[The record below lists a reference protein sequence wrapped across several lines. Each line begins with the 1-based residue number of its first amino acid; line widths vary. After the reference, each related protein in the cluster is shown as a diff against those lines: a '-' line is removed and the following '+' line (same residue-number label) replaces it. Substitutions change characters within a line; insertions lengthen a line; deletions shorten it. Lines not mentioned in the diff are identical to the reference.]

1 MSETL
6 PDPRKRPRQA
16 RSVATFEAILE
27 AAARILE
34 SLGFAGFN
42 TNAVAELAGVSIGSL
57 YQYFPSKDA
66 LIVELIRRERA
77 KLSTHIVEVIQQ
89 SDAADLKEKLKLI
102 IQTAVQHQLSRP
114 QLARTLEFA
123 SELIGKDVEESEHQH
138 ELETIITDLLKR
150 SGVSHA
156 QRAAQDVIALSK
168 GMINAAGIAGE
179 SDLNGL
185 QQRVEKAVFGYLD
198 LVLESISI
206 SVLLS
211 KAL

>member
-6 PDPRKRPRQA
+6 PDPRKRPHQA

-66 LIVELIRRERA
+66 LIVELIRLERA
-77 KLSTHIVEVIQQ
+77 KLSTHIVEAIQQ
-89 SDAADLKEKLKLI
+89 NDAAGLKEKLKLI
-102 IQTAVQHQLSRP
+102 IHAAVQHQLSRP

-123 SELIGKDVEESEHQH
+123 SELIGKDIEESEHQH
-138 ELETIITDLLKR
+138 ELETIISELFIH
-150 SGVSHA
+150 SG
-156 QRAAQDVIALSK
+156 
-168 GMINAAGIAGE
+168 
-179 SDLNGL
+179 
-185 QQRVEKAVFGYLD
+185 
-198 LVLESISI
+198 ISQ
-206 SVLLS
+206 
-211 KAL
+211 A

>member
-16 RSVATFEAILE
+16 RSMATFEAILE

-34 SLGFAGFN
+34 SLGFVGFN

-66 LIVELIRRERA
+66 LIVELIRRERS
-77 KLSTHIVEVIQQ
+77 KLSNRIVEAIQQ
-89 SDAADLKEKLKLI
+89 HEAANLKEKLKLI
-102 IQTAVQHQLSRP
+102 IQAAVQHQLSRP

-123 SELIGKDVEESEHQH
+123 SELIGKDVGESELQH
-138 ELETIITDLLKR
+138 ELETIISDLFIH
-150 SGVSHA
+150 SGISQA
-156 QRAAQDVIALSK
+156 QIAAQDVIALSK
-168 GMINAAGIAGE
+168 GIINAAGIAGE
-179 SDLNGL
+179 SNLNHL

-198 LVLESISI
+198 LS
-206 SVLLS
+206 
-211 KAL
+211 

>member
-1 MSETL
+1 MLETL
-6 PDPRKRPRQA
+6 PDPRKRPCQA

-66 LIVELIRRERA
+66 LIIELIRRERA
-77 KLSTHIVEVIQQ
+77 KLSTHIVEAIKQHE
-89 SDAADLKEKLKLI
+89 AADLKEKLKLI
-102 IQTAVQHQLSRP
+102 IQAAVQHQFSRP

-123 SELIGKDVEESEHQH
+123 SEVIGKDIEESELQH
-138 ELETIITDLLKR
+138 ELETVISDLFTR
-150 SGVSHA
+150 SGISHA
-156 QRAAQDVIALSK
+156 QIAAQDVIALSK

-179 SDLNGL
+179 SDLNNL

-198 LVLESISI
+198 LS
-206 SVLLS
+206 
-211 KAL
+211 

>member
-16 RSVATFEAILE
+16 RSLATFEAILE

-42 TNAVAELAGVSIGSL
+42 TNAVAERAGVSIGSL

-77 KLSTHIVEVIQQ
+77 KLSNHIVEAIQQ
-89 SDAADLKEKLKLI
+89 SDAADLKDKLKLI
-102 IQTAVQHQLSRP
+102 IQAAVQHQLSRP

-123 SELIGKDVEESEHQH
+123 SELIGKDFEESELQY
-138 ELETIITDLLKR
+138 ELETIISDLFMR
-150 SGVSHA
+150 SGILHA
-156 QRAAQDVIALSK
+156 QIAAQDVIALSK

-179 SDLNGL
+179 SGLIYL
-185 QQRVEKAVFGYLD
+185 QQRVEKAVFGYLN
-198 LVLESISI
+198 
-206 SVLLS
+206 LS
-211 KAL
+211 

>member
-27 AAARILE
+27 SAARILE

-77 KLSTHIVEVIQQ
+77 ELSNRIVEAIQQ
-89 SDAADLKEKLKLI
+89 HDATDLKEKLKLI

-123 SELIGKDVEESEHQH
+123 SELIGKDFEESELQH
-138 ELETIITDLLKR
+138 ELETIISDLFIR
-150 SGVSHA
+150 SGISDA
-156 QRAAQDVIALSK
+156 QTAAQDVIALSK

-179 SDLNGL
+179 SDLKHL
-185 QQRVEKAVFGYLD
+185 QQRVEKAVFGYLG
-198 LVLESISI
+198 LT
-206 SVLLS
+206 
-211 KAL
+211 

>member
-42 TNAVAELAGVSIGSL
+42 TNVVAELAGVSIGSL
-57 YQYFPSKDA
+57 YQYFPSKEA

-77 KLSTHIVEVIQQ
+77 KLSTHIVEAIQQ
-89 SDAADLKEKLKLI
+89 HEAADLKEKLKLI
-102 IQTAVQHQLSRP
+102 IQAAVQHQFNRP

-123 SELIGKDVEESEHQH
+123 SEIIGKDIEESEHQY
-138 ELETIITDLLKR
+138 ELETIMSDLFIR
-150 SGVSHA
+150 SGISHA
-156 QRAAQDVIALSK
+156 PITAQDVIALSK

-179 SDLNGL
+179 SDLNHL
-185 QQRVEKAVFGYLD
+185 QQRVGKAVFGYLE
-198 LVLESISI
+198 LY
-206 SVLLS
+206 
-211 KAL
+211 

>member
-57 YQYFPSKDA
+57 YQYFPSKEA

-77 KLSTHIVEVIQQ
+77 KLSSRIVEAIQQ
-89 SDAADLKEKLKLI
+89 HETTDLKEKLKLI
-102 IQTAVQHQLSRP
+102 IHAAVQHQLSRP

-123 SELIGKDVEESEHQH
+123 SEIIGKDTEEKEHQH
-138 ELETIITDLLKR
+138 ELETIISELFIG
-150 SGVSHA
+150 SGISHA
-156 QRAAQDVIALSK
+156 QTVAQDVIALSK
-168 GMINAAGIAGE
+168 GMINAASIAGE
-179 SDLNGL
+179 SDLKNL

-198 LVLESISI
+198 LT
-206 SVLLS
+206 
-211 KAL
+211 

>member
-1 MSETL
+1 MLETL
-6 PDPRKRPRQA
+6 PDPRKRPCQA

-66 LIVELIRRERA
+66 LIIELIRRERA
-77 KLSTHIVEVIQQ
+77 KLSTHIVEAIKQHE
-89 SDAADLKEKLKLI
+89 AADLKEKLKLI
-102 IQTAVQHQLSRP
+102 IQAAVQHQFSRP

-123 SELIGKDVEESEHQH
+123 SEVIGKDIEESELQH
-138 ELETIITDLLKR
+138 ELETVISDLFTR
-150 SGVSHA
+150 SGISHA
-156 QRAAQDVIALSK
+156 QIAAQDVIALSK
-168 GMINAAGIAGE
+168 GMISAAGIAEE
-179 SDLNGL
+179 SDLNNL

-198 LVLESISI
+198 LS
-206 SVLLS
+206 
-211 KAL
+211 

>member
-34 SLGFAGFN
+34 SLGFTGFN

-77 KLSTHIVEVIQQ
+77 KLSNHIIEAIQLNT
-89 SDAADLKEKLKLI
+89 AEGLKEKLKLI
-102 IQTAVQHQLSRP
+102 IQAAVQHQLRRP

-123 SELIGKDVEESEHQH
+123 SELIGKDIEESELQH
-138 ELETIITDLLKR
+138 ELETIISDLFIH
-150 SGVSHA
+150 SGISQA
-156 QRAAQDVIALSK
+156 QIAAQDVIALSK

-179 SDLNGL
+179 SDLNHL
-185 QQRVEKAVFGYLD
+185 QQRVEKAVFGYLE
-198 LVLESISI
+198 LY
-206 SVLLS
+206 
-211 KAL
+211 

>member
-1 MSETL
+1 MSEKL

-66 LIVELIRRERA
+66 LIVELIRCERA
-77 KLSTHIVEVIQQ
+77 ELSKRIVEAIQQ
-89 SDAADLKEKLKLI
+89 HETTDLKEKLKLVI
-102 IQTAVQHQLSRP
+102 HAAVQHQLSRL

-123 SELIGKDVEESEHQH
+123 SEIIGKDVEENEHQH
-138 ELETIITDLLKR
+138 ELETIISDLFMR
-150 SGVSHA
+150 SGISHA
-156 QRAAQDVIALSK
+156 QTAAQDVIALSK

-179 SDLNGL
+179 SDLKNL
-185 QQRVEKAVFGYLD
+185 QQRVEKAVFGYLE
-198 LVLESISI
+198 LY
-206 SVLLS
+206 
-211 KAL
+211 

>member
-27 AAARILE
+27 GAARILE
-34 SLGFAGFN
+34 PLGFAGFN

-77 KLSTHIVEVIQQ
+77 ELSKRIVEAIQQ
-89 SDAADLKEKLKLI
+89 TDATDLKAKLKLI
-102 IQTAVQHQLSRP
+102 INAAVQHQLSRP

-123 SELIGKDVEESEHQH
+123 SEFIGKDIEERELQH
-138 ELETIITDLLKR
+138 ELENIISELFIR
-150 SGVSHA
+150 SGISHA
-156 QRAAQDVIALSK
+156 QTAAQDVIALSK
-168 GMINAAGIAGE
+168 GMINAAGMAGE
-179 SDLNGL
+179 SDLNDL

-198 LVLESISI
+198 L
-206 SVLLS
+206 
-211 KAL
+211 A

>member
-16 RSVATFEAILE
+16 RSMATFEAILE

-34 SLGFAGFN
+34 SLGFVGFN

-77 KLSTHIVEVIQQ
+77 KLSNRIVEAIQQ
-89 SDAADLKEKLKLI
+89 HEAANLKKKLKLI
-102 IQTAVQHQLSRP
+102 IQAAVQHQLSRP

-123 SELIGKDVEESEHQH
+123 SELIGKDVGESELQH
-138 ELETIITDLLKR
+138 ELETIISDLFIH
-150 SGVSHA
+150 SGISQA
-156 QRAAQDVIALSK
+156 QIAAQDVIALSK
-168 GMINAAGIAGE
+168 GIINAAGIAGE
-179 SDLNGL
+179 SNLNHL

-198 LVLESISI
+198 LS
-206 SVLLS
+206 
-211 KAL
+211 

>member
-6 PDPRKRPRQA
+6 PDPQRPRQT

-77 KLSTHIVEVIQQ
+77 QLSNHIVEAIQ
-89 SDAADLKEKLKLI
+89 
-102 IQTAVQHQLSRP
+102 
-114 QLARTLEFA
+114 
-123 SELIGKDVEESEHQH
+123 
-138 ELETIITDLLKR
+138 
-150 SGVSHA
+150 
-156 QRAAQDVIALSK
+156 
-168 GMINAAGIAGE
+168 
-179 SDLNGL
+179 
-185 QQRVEKAVFGYLD
+185 
-198 LVLESISI
+198 
-206 SVLLS
+206 
-211 KAL
+211 

>member
-57 YQYFPSKDA
+57 YQYFPSKES

-89 SDAADLKEKLKLI
+89 SDATDLKEKLKFI
-102 IQTAVQHQLSRP
+102 IQAAVQYQLSRP

-123 SELIGKDVEESEHQH
+123 SELIGKDIVESELQH
-138 ELETIITDLLKR
+138 EFEIIISNLFIH
-150 SGVSHA
+150 SGISHA
-156 QRAAQDVIALSK
+156 QTAAQDVIALSK

-179 SDLNGL
+179 SDLNHL
-185 QQRVEKAVFGYLD
+185 QQRVEKVVFDYLD
-198 LVLESISI
+198 L
-206 SVLLS
+206 
-211 KAL
+211 A

>member
-77 KLSTHIVEVIQQ
+77 KLSSRIVEAIQQ
-89 SDAADLKEKLKLI
+89 SDASDLKEKLKLI
-102 IQTAVQHQLSRP
+102 IDAAVQHQLIRP

-123 SELIGKDVEESEHQH
+123 SELIGKDVEESVLQH
-138 ELETIITDLLKR
+138 ELETIISDLFIC
-150 SGVSHA
+150 SGISHE
-156 QRAAQDVIALSK
+156 QTAAQDVIALSK

-179 SDLNGL
+179 SDLNHL

-198 LVLESISI
+198 LT
-206 SVLLS
+206 
-211 KAL
+211 

>member
-42 TNAVAELAGVSIGSL
+42 TNAVAERAGVSIGSL

-66 LIVELIRRERA
+66 LIVELIRCERT
-77 KLSTHIVEVIQQ
+77 KLSSRIVEAIKQHE
-89 SDAADLKEKLKLI
+89 AADLKEKLKLI
-102 IQTAVQHQLSRP
+102 IHAAVQHQLSRP

-123 SELIGKDVEESEHQH
+123 SELIGKDVEESELQH
-138 ELETIITDLLKR
+138 ELETIISDLFMC
-150 SGVSHA
+150 SGISHG
-156 QRAAQDVIALSK
+156 QTVAQDVIALSK

-179 SDLNGL
+179 SDLNDL
-185 QQRVEKAVFGYLD
+185 QQRVEKAVFGYLK
-198 LVLESISI
+198 IS
-206 SVLLS
+206 LS
-211 KAL
+211 

>member
-6 PDPRKRPRQA
+6 QNPRKRPRQA

-57 YQYFPSKDA
+57 YQYFPSKES

-77 KLSTHIVEVIQQ
+77 QLSNHIAEAIKQHQ
-89 SDAADLKEKLKLI
+89 AADLKEKLKLI
-102 IQTAVQHQLSRP
+102 IQAAVQHQLSRP

-123 SELIGKDVEESEHQH
+123 SELIGKDVEESELQH
-138 ELETIITDLLKR
+138 ELETIISGLFVR
-150 SGVSHA
+150 SDISHA
-156 QRAAQDVIALSK
+156 QIAAQDVIALSK
-168 GMINAAGIAGE
+168 GMINAAGITGE
-179 SDLNGL
+179 SNLENL

-198 LVLESISI
+198 LS
-206 SVLLS
+206 
-211 KAL
+211 

>member
-1 MSETL
+1 MSENL

-77 KLSTHIVEVIQQ
+77 ELSKRIVEAIQEHE
-89 SDAADLKEKLKLI
+89 ATDLKEKLKLV
-102 IQTAVQHQLSRP
+102 IQAAVQHQFNRP

-123 SELIGKDVEESEHQH
+123 SEIIGKDIEESEHQY
-138 ELETIITDLLKR
+138 ELETIMSDLFIR
-150 SGVSHA
+150 SGISHA
-156 QRAAQDVIALSK
+156 PITAQDVIALSK

-179 SDLNGL
+179 SDLNHL
-185 QQRVEKAVFGYLD
+185 QQRVGKAVFGYLE
-198 LVLESISI
+198 LY
-206 SVLLS
+206 
-211 KAL
+211 

>member
-34 SLGFAGFN
+34 TLGFAGFN

-77 KLSTHIVEVIQQ
+77 KLSNHIVEVIQQ
-89 SDAADLKEKLKLI
+89 SDAADLKDKLKLI
-102 IQTAVQHQLSRP
+102 IQAAVQHQLSRP

-123 SELIGKDVEESEHQH
+123 TELIGKNSEENEHQH
-138 ELETIITDLLKR
+138 ELEIIISGLFIR
-150 SGVSHA
+150 SDISHA
-156 QRAAQDVIALSK
+156 QTAAQDVIALSK
-168 GMINAAGIAGE
+168 GMINAAGIARE
-179 SDLNGL
+179 SDLNDL
-185 QQRVEKAVFGYLD
+185 QQRVEKAVFGYLK
-198 LVLESISI
+198 IS
-206 SVLLS
+206 LS
-211 KAL
+211 

>member
-1 MSETL
+1 MPETL
-6 PDPRKRPRQA
+6 PYPRKRPRQA

-77 KLSTHIVEVIQQ
+77 ELSKRIVEAIQEHE
-89 SDAADLKEKLKLI
+89 ATDLKEKLKLI
-102 IQTAVQHQLSRP
+102 IQAAVKHQLSRP

-123 SELIGKDVEESEHQH
+123 TELIGKDSEESEHQH
-138 ELETIITDLLKR
+138 ELETIISDLFIR
-150 SGVSHA
+150 SGISHA
-156 QRAAQDVIALSK
+156 QTVAQDVIALSK
-168 GMINAAGIAGE
+168 GIINAAGIAEE
-179 SDLNGL
+179 SDLNDL
-185 QQRVEKAVFGYLD
+185 QQRVEKAVFGYLE
-198 LVLESISI
+198 LY
-206 SVLLS
+206 
-211 KAL
+211 

>member
-16 RSVATFEAILE
+16 RSVATFEAVLE

-66 LIVELIRRERA
+66 LIVELMRRERA
-77 KLSTHIVEVIQQ
+77 KLSKRIVEAIQQ
-89 SDAADLKEKLKLI
+89 SDATDLKEKLKLI
-102 IQTAVQHQLSRP
+102 IQAAVQHQLSRR
-114 QLARTLEFA
+114 QLSRTLEFA
-123 SELIGKDVEESEHQH
+123 SELIGKDIEESEHQY
-138 ELETIITDLLKR
+138 ELETIISELFIR
-150 SGVSHA
+150 SGISHG
-156 QRAAQDVIALSK
+156 QTAAQDVIALSK

-179 SDLNGL
+179 SDLNDL
-185 QQRVEKAVFGYLD
+185 QQRVEKAVFGYLK
-198 LVLESISI
+198 ISLI
-206 SVLLS
+206 
-211 KAL
+211 

>member
-66 LIVELIRRERA
+66 LIVELIRRERVE
-77 KLSTHIVEVIQQ
+77 LSNRIVDAIQQ
-89 SDAADLKEKLKLI
+89 SDATDLKEKLKLI
-102 IQTAVQHQLSRP
+102 IQAAVQHQLSRP

-123 SELIGKDVEESEHQH
+123 SELIGKDLEESELQH
-138 ELETIITDLLKR
+138 ELETIISDLFMR

-156 QRAAQDVIALSK
+156 QTAAQDVLALSK
-168 GMINAAGIAGE
+168 GMINAAGMAGE
-179 SDLNGL
+179 SDLNDL
-185 QQRVEKAVFGYLD
+185 QQRVEKAVFGYLG
-198 LVLESISI
+198 
-206 SVLLS
+206 LS
-211 KAL
+211 

>member
-6 PDPRKRPRQA
+6 QNPRKRPRQA

-34 SLGFAGFN
+34 TLGFAGFN

-77 KLSTHIVEVIQQ
+77 KLSNHIVEVIQQ
-89 SDAADLKEKLKLI
+89 SDAADLKDKLKLI
-102 IQTAVQHQLSRP
+102 IQAAVQHQLSRP

-123 SELIGKDVEESEHQH
+123 TELIGKNSEENEHQH
-138 ELETIITDLLKR
+138 ELEIIISGLFIR
-150 SGVSHA
+150 SDISHA
-156 QRAAQDVIALSK
+156 QTAAQDVIALSK

-179 SDLNGL
+179 SDLKNL

-198 LVLESISI
+198 LD
-206 SVLLS
+206 
-211 KAL
+211 

>member
-6 PDPRKRPRQA
+6 PNLRKCPRQA
-16 RSVATFEAILE
+16 RSVVTFEAILE

-77 KLSTHIVEVIQQ
+77 KLSTHIVEAIHQHETI
-89 SDAADLKEKLKLI
+89 DLNEKLKLI
-102 IQTAVQHQLSRP
+102 IQAALQHQLSRP

-123 SELIGKDVEESEHQH
+123 SELIGKDIEESEHQH
-138 ELETIITDLLKR
+138 ELETIISDLFIH
-150 SGVSHA
+150 SGISHA
-156 QRAAQDVIALSK
+156 QTAAQDVIALSK
-168 GMINAAGIAGE
+168 GMINAAGIVGE
-179 SDLNGL
+179 SDLNHL

-198 LVLESISI
+198 LT
-206 SVLLS
+206 
-211 KAL
+211 

>member
-16 RSVATFEAILE
+16 RSIATFEAILE

-34 SLGFAGFN
+34 SLGFTGFN

-77 KLSTHIVEVIQQ
+77 KLSICIVEAIEQN
-89 SDAADLKEKLKLI
+89 DATDLKEKLKLV
-102 IQTAVQHQLSRP
+102 IQAAVQHQLSRP

-123 SELIGKDVEESEHQH
+123 SEIIGKDVEESELQH
-138 ELETIITDLLKR
+138 ELETIMSDLFKR
-150 SGVSHA
+150 SHISHA
-156 QRAAQDVIALSK
+156 QTAAQDVIALSK
-168 GMINAAGIAGE
+168 GMINAAGMAGE
-179 SDLNGL
+179 SDLNHL
-185 QQRVEKAVFGYLD
+185 QQRVEKAVFSYLD
-198 LVLESISI
+198 LT
-206 SVLLS
+206 
-211 KAL
+211 

>member
-6 PDPRKRPRQA
+6 PDTRKRPRQA

-66 LIVELIRRERA
+66 LIVELIRRERVE
-77 KLSTHIVEVIQQ
+77 LSNCIVEAIQQ
-89 SDAADLKEKLKLI
+89 SDATDLKEKLKLVI
-102 IQTAVQHQLSRP
+102 NAAVQHQLSRP

-123 SELIGKDVEESEHQH
+123 SELIGKDIEESKHQL
-138 ELETIITDLLKR
+138 ELETIISDLFTR
-150 SGVSHA
+150 SDISHA
-156 QRAAQDVIALSK
+156 QTAAQDVIALSK

-179 SDLNGL
+179 SDLNHL
-185 QQRVEKAVFGYLD
+185 QQRVEKAVFGYLN
-198 LVLESISI
+198 LT
-206 SVLLS
+206 
-211 KAL
+211 